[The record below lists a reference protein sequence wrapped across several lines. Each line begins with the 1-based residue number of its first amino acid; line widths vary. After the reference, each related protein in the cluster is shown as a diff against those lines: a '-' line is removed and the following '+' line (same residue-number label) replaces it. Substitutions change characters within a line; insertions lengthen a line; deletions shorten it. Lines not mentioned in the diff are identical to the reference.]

1 MKSEAQTVAC
11 IGGGVI
17 GAGWAARFVQA
28 GMRVRIYDPSP
39 AARDI
44 VARALENARLA
55 RRNLLPNAAEE
66 FGEAEFTE
74 TLEET
79 CAGADFAQESAPER
93 EDLKIRLLR
102 DADAALPARAPLA
115 SSTSG
120 LRPSRLQAEM
130 KNPNRMCV
138 GHPFNPVYLLPL
150 VEVCGGAQ
158 TDAQTLDA
166 AENFYRRCGMRPLR
180 VRREI
185 DGFIADR
192 LMEALWREALWL
204 AHDDIATAEEIDDA
218 VRFGCGIRWAF
229 MGTFLTFR
237 LGGGDGGM
245 RQFLRQFGPALKLPW
260 TKLMETP
267 ELTDEFAEKLARQSD
282 EQAGGRSAAELERL
296 RDECIAAVMKSLR
309 VPDFGVGEFLNR
321 LPEARPSYPPA
332 SEWGRPLRLHHAW
345 IPAEWIDYNGHMN
358 ESRYLQAASE
368 ASDALLSMLGADA
381 EYAQGG
387 KSFYTAETHLR
398 HLAECFRGDRV
409 RAETQVVNGDEKRLH
424 LFHTLQK
431 MEDNG
436 EWTAIATAEHMLLHV
451 NRETGKVIPAEGGL
465 AEKMRRLLAAQS
477 ALPHPNGIGAKV
489 GRRQR

>member
-1 MKSEAQTVAC
+1 MNPKSKTVAC

-17 GAGWAARFVQA
+17 GAGWAARFIQA
-28 GMRVRIYDPSP
+28 GMRVRVYDPAP

-44 VARALENARLA
+44 VARALENARAA
-55 RRNLLPNAAEE
+55 RRNLLPHAAEE
-66 FGEAEFTE
+66 FGEVEFME
-74 TLEET
+74 TLKEACED
-79 CAGADFAQESAPER
+79 ADFAQESAPER

-102 DADAALPARAPLA
+102 EADECLPTHAPLA

-120 LRPSRLQAEM
+120 LLPSRLQAEM

-166 AENFYRRCGMRPLR
+166 TENFYRRCGMRPLR

-204 AHDDIATAEEIDDA
+204 AHDDIATVEEIDDA

-267 ELTDEFAEKLARQSD
+267 ELTDAFAEKLARQSD
-282 EQAGGRSAAELERL
+282 EQAGALSVAELERL
-296 RDECIAAVMKSLR
+296 RDECIVAVMKSLR
-309 VPDFGVGEFLNR
+309 VPDFGAGEFLNA
-321 LPEARPSYPPA
+321 LPDPRPSFPPA
-332 SEWGRPLRLHHAW
+332 EEWDRPLHLHHTW
-345 IPAEWIDYNGHMN
+345 VPAEWTDYNEHMN

-381 EYAQGG
+381 EYARRG
-387 KSFYTAETHLR
+387 KSYYTAETHLR
-398 HLAECFRGDRV
+398 HLAECFRGDRI
-409 RAETQVVNGDEKRLH
+409 RAETQVVDGDEKRLH
-424 LFHTLQK
+424 LFHALQK
-431 MEDNG
+431 MEADG
-436 EWTAIATAEHMLLHV
+436 EWKTVATAEHMLLHV
-451 NRETGKVIPAEGGL
+451 DRKSGKVIPAEGGL
-465 AEKMRRLLAAQS
+465 AERIHLLLSAQS
-477 ALPHPNGIGAKV
+477 ALPRPEGMGGKV
-489 GRRQR
+489 GRR